1 LAGPKSREVLQ
12 TLTDADLSN
21 EAFPWLSGQR
31 ISVGAAQCD
40 VLRVNFVGELGYE
53 FHHPIEM
60 QNYIF
65 DLLMKAGAKFG
76 IRPFGIRAMMSMA
89 LEKSYRLVGREMSI
103 EYAAFESGLQR
114 FVHPNKGDFIG
125 RDALVAWQQKGFKNN
140 FVTIEIHGVEDCDAR
155 GSEPIYQGDK
165 VVGRCT
171 SGGFGWRTGKSL
183 ALGMVAPEFS
193 AIGTELQV
201 VILGKTFRATV
212 IPESPFDPE
221 NEKLRA

>member
-1 LAGPKSREVLQ
+1 
-12 TLTDADLSN
+12 
-21 EAFPWLSGQR
+21 
-31 ISVGAAQCD
+31 
-40 VLRVNFVGELGYE
+40 
-53 FHHPIEM
+53 M
-60 QNYIF
+60 
-65 DLLMKAGAKFG
+65 
-76 IRPFGIRAMMSMA
+76 
-89 LEKSYRLVGREMSI
+89 
-103 EYAAFESGLQR
+103 
-114 FVHPNKGDFIG
+114 
-125 RDALVAWQQKGFKNN
+125 
-140 FVTIEIHGVEDCDAR
+140 EIHGVEDCDAR

-183 ALGMVAPEFS
+183 ALGMVSPEFS